1 MLCIG
6 AGEAQEI
13 VAYGLL
19 LRCARKGYSVAK
31 PITRMGTK
39 TTEIP
44 AKLAAKS
51 VFEVDSSRLGIGVF
65 SRPLLD
71 REMRRF
77 RAAWEESLPVGLE
90 ASEVDP
96 QRISFVAHPDGVPA
110 AWDRIDSL
118 LLAATGK
125 ARKVA

>member
-1 MLCIG
+1 MREM
-6 AGEAQEI
+6 AEK
-13 VAYGLL
+13 V
-19 LRCARKGYSVAK
+19 RKMT
-31 PITRMGTK
+31 TRMGTK
-39 TTEIP
+39 TAQIP

-65 SRPLLD
+65 NRPLLD
-71 REMRRF
+71 REIRRF
-77 RAAWEESLPVGLE
+77 RAAWDESLPVGLA
-90 ASEVDP
+90 ASEVAP

-118 LLAATGK
+118 RLAATGK

>member
-1 MLCIG
+1 MFARWFAKRRRRQIL
-6 AGEAQEI
+6 AQ
-13 VAYGLL
+13 
-19 LRCARKGYSVAK
+19 
-31 PITRMGTK
+31 PF
-39 TTEIP
+39 P
-44 AKLAAKS
+44 
-51 VFEVDSSRLGIGVF
+51 
-65 SRPLLD
+65 P
-71 REMRRF
+71 
-77 RAAWEESLPVGLE
+77 AWEESLPIGLE

>member
-1 MLCIG
+1 
-6 AGEAQEI
+6 
-13 VAYGLL
+13 
-19 LRCARKGYSVAK
+19 
-31 PITRMGTK
+31 MGTK
-39 TTEIP
+39 TAAVP
-44 AKLAAKS
+44 AKIASKS

-77 RAAWEESLPVGLE
+77 RAAWEESLPIGME
-90 ASEVDP
+90 ASEVDS

-118 LLAATGK
+118 LMAATGK

>member
-1 MLCIG
+1 M
-6 AGEAQEI
+6 
-13 VAYGLL
+13 
-19 LRCARKGYSVAK
+19 AK

-39 TTEIP
+39 STAIP

-125 ARKVA
+125 SGKARKVA

>member
-1 MLCIG
+1 
-6 AGEAQEI
+6 
-13 VAYGLL
+13 
-19 LRCARKGYSVAK
+19 VAK

-39 TTEIP
+39 STSIP

-51 VFEVDSSRLGIGVF
+51 VFDLDSSRLGIGVF

-125 ARKVA
+125 SGKARKVA

>member
-1 MLCIG
+1 M
-6 AGEAQEI
+6 AEK
-13 VAYGLL
+13 V
-19 LRCARKGYSVAK
+19 RKMM
-31 PITRMGTK
+31 TRMGTK

-51 VFEVDSSRLGIGVF
+51 VFDVDSARLGIGVF

-90 ASEVDP
+90 ASEVDK

-118 LLAATGK
+118 LLAATGRSVK
-125 ARKVA
+125 RKVA

>member
-1 MLCIG
+1 
-6 AGEAQEI
+6 
-13 VAYGLL
+13 LL
-19 LRCARKGYSVAK
+19 FWHAKDEFDVAK
-31 PITRMGTK
+31 MTTRMGTK
-39 TTEIP
+39 TAEIP

-77 RAAWEESLPVGLE
+77 RAAWEESLPIGLE
-90 ASEVDP
+90 ASEVDS

-110 AWDRIDSL
+110 AWDKIDSL
-118 LLAATGK
+118 LMAATGKAGK